1 MTASRPYLAN
11 LTPLRGIAALLTVI
25 FHVDLSLSGGRGALL
40 HASDSQLISQ
50 MYLMVDFFFIL
61 SGFIMLHVY
70 GKHFSSA
77 VTGKAFLQFT
87 RARFARVYP
96 LHLAMLLYTAAMFGI
111 AAAAGIPRSV
121 VLEGENNLFSFFT
134 SLLLLQSMNLHGWFS
149 WVHAS
154 WSISTEWWMYMLF
167 PFLVIPFTRL
177 RAWGRAAV
185 VLLCLAGY
193 VAIMLWLTP
202 NVRLSPALQAF
213 FAAIMGDGP
222 PPMFDASINV
232 AFQFGFVR
240 CLCGF
245 VLGMTVYQAYQDGWA
260 RRWFGNGY
268 MIAAAALGLML
279 TLHLNTPDLVS
290 VVFFPL
296 ILLSAAY
303 GSPRMNQLFGTAA
316 MQRLGDWSFSIYL
329 VHQPLM
335 YTIEKIILYG
345 AAQTPASSTA
355 PAGPPPVPPMSAAWL
370 ICLGFIA
377 LTLLISSLMY
387 RYVEVPARNWLNPRP
402 ADSPA
407 AALPVS

>member
-1 MTASRPYLAN
+1 MTTSRPYLAN

-25 FHVDLSLSGGRGALL
+25 FHVDLSLSGGQGALVRMR
-40 HASDSQLISQ
+40 DSALINQ

-70 GKHFSSA
+70 GKNFSTA
-77 VTGKAFLQFT
+77 VTGKSFLAFT
-87 RARFARVYP
+87 RARLARVYP
-96 LHLAMLLYTAAMFGI
+96 LHFVTLLYTAVMFTI
-111 AAAAGIPRSV
+111 AAAIGIPRGP
-121 VLEGENNLFSFFT
+121 VLEAENNTFT
-134 SLLLLQSMNLHGWFS
+134 FLTNLLLLQSMNLHGWFS
-149 WVHAS
+149 WVHAA

-167 PFLVIPFTRL
+167 PFLVIPFSRL
-177 RAWGRAAV
+177 RTWDRIGVAA
-185 VLLCLAGY
+185 LCIAGY
-193 VAIMLWLTP
+193 VAIMLWMTP
-202 NVRLSPALQAF
+202 NVQLSPVVEAF
-213 FAAIMGDGP
+213 FARVTGGEMPAMYEY
-222 PPMFDASINV
+222 SINV

-245 VLGMTVYQAYQDGWA
+245 VLGMIVYQAYQDGWG
-260 RRWFGNGY
+260 RRWLGNGY
-268 MIAAAALGLML
+268 ILAAATLGLMI
-279 TLHLNTPDLVS
+279 TLHLNTPDVGS

-345 AAQTPASSTA
+345 AAQAPASA
-355 PAGPPPVPPMSAAWL
+355 PASAGPPPVPPMPTAWL

-377 LTLLISSLMY
+377 LTLLISSLVY
-387 RYVEVPARNWLNPRP
+387 RYVEVPARAWINPR
-402 ADSPA
+402 SPEKQQTA
-407 AALPVS
+407 IPV